1 MIEINEERFMF
12 GFLGVTLVMMIGIV
26 LSSKD
31 ALDVVYLL
39 MVIYSFIKFLVIRE
53 DWQLYF

>member
-53 DWQLYF
+53 D